1 MLARSL
7 VCAAPRGG
15 TRAASEQKDDGQ
27 EDDLEQNTH
36 EAIGDKSAT
45 EVDHVREGLEEPLL
59 GIARNQGAG
68 FMAPDRQTVAGQE
81 RTGLRIAGRG
91 DPGEDVVA
99 AGDLVHH
106 PILQPEHVRESAV
119 DARSRRADTLQGRVD
134 AVDHGSG
141 AADCAAASRVA
152 DQVARIPL
160 TCSTCRS
167 SSVARVV
174 SVSLHAASLE
184 RITRHRSVR
193 FARAFADGSDP
204 SVCVVPTTRRR
215 IQSSAAASWLSIS
228 WTSASSGLCSAVR
241 TRIATCSARW
251 AISGTGIG
259 AIGSATDCAC

>member
-1 MLARSL
+1 VLARSL
-7 VCAAPRGG
+7 VRAAPRGG

-119 DARSRRADTLQGRVD
+119 DARSRRADTLQRRVD
-134 AVDHGSG
+134 AVDHG
-141 AADCAAASRVA
+141 
-152 DQVARIPL
+152 
-160 TCSTCRS
+160 CRS
-167 SSVARVV
+167 GGLRRGLAGRRPGGPHPLDL
-174 SVSLHAASLE
+174 LHLPFE
-184 RITRHRSVR
+184 QR
-193 FARAFADGSDP
+193 RAG
-204 SVCVVPTTRRR
+204 R
-215 IQSSAAASWLSIS
+215 
-228 WTSASSGLCSAVR
+228 
-241 TRIATCSARW
+241 
-251 AISGTGIG
+251 
-259 AIGSATDCAC
+259 